1 MPQHKINGVI
11 RSIVLEPEQIQ
22 ALERIAKAHDVSV
35 SWLIRKAVELMLTR
49 KQPQTTPQGSE
60 D

>member
-11 RSIVLEPEQIQ
+11 RSIVLEPEQLL

-49 KQPQTTPQGSE
+49 KPSQTTPQGSE

>member
-11 RSIVLEPEQIQ
+11 RSIVLEPEQLQ

-49 KQPQTTPQGSE
+49 KPSQTTPQGSE

>member
-11 RSIVLEPEQIQ
+11 RSIVLEPEQLL

-49 KQPQTTPQGSE
+49 KPSKTNPQGSE